1 MDQSNCDDPEQVSP
15 TSNGISVQRD
25 DDTVDT
31 IRDTKD
37 QKERQNVEIAIS
49 EQESLQQQSNQNG
62 SSACF
67 IDASSLLDENEMM
80 GGSERVDLPPQPIVP
95 NPSAV
100 DIQFSESF
108 PRRLSE
114 KSASSSSSGSLNNLS
129 DEEKLLKREI
139 KKSFS
144 DIKDQYHCDGV
155 ELRRKNYQ
163 APVAGTPSL
172 NDRRLAELERKQ
184 GELIFK
190 SNIQQFSSHLMNNNP
205 SIDIYDTQP
214 RKFSNASEKSYFLPE
229 TPHNSIVH
237 VDNSSS
243 NSLNSPKLFRKS
255 KCDES
260 SPIISGG
267 INTKFESSSSS
278 IDEIQRDLSSAS
290 SSKNSK
296 SHNQSWVVDMSHSGP
311 TSARPR
317 SSSTSGE
324 FFLFVYIFFVFV
336 VIISKMFFQL

>member
-1 MDQSNCDDPEQVSP
+1 MENMDQSNCDDLEQVSSAP
-15 TSNGISVQRD
+15 NGIDVRRECSSSTSSRD
-25 DDTVDT
+25 PVDT

-37 QKERQNVEIAIS
+37 QKERQNVEIAIL
-49 EQESLQQQSNQNG
+49 ELENVQQSHQNG
-62 SSACF
+62 SSSACF
-67 IDASSLLDENEMM
+67 IDASSLLDENEMI
-80 GGSERVDLPPQPIVP
+80 GSAGEMDPPQPIVP

-100 DIQFSESF
+100 DIPFSEIF

-129 DEEKLLKREI
+129 DEEKLLKRE
-139 KKSFS
+139 KKNFS
-144 DIKDQYHCDGV
+144 DIKDQFTCDGV
-155 ELRRKNYQ
+155 ELRRKRYP

-190 SNIQQFSSHLMNNNP
+190 NNIQHFSSHLMNNNNP

-214 RKFSNASEKSYFLPE
+214 RKFSNSSEKSYFLPD

-237 VDNSSS
+237 VENSNSS

-278 IDEIQRDLSSAS
+278 IDEIQRDISSAS

-311 TSARPR
+311 ASARPR

-324 FFLFVYIFFVFV
+324 FIVCLFY
-336 VIISKMFFQL
+336 

>member
-1 MDQSNCDDPEQVSP
+1 MQLSIENMDQSNCDDLEQVSSNTP
-15 TSNGISVQRD
+15 NGIEMR
-25 DDTVDT
+25 VDT

-37 QKERQNVEIAIS
+37 QKERQNVEIAIL
-49 EQESLQQQSNQNG
+49 EHENVQHQNGQQSSS

-67 IDASSLLDENEMM
+67 IDASSLLDENEIIGDIM
-80 GGSERVDLPPQPIVP
+80 DLPHPVVP
-95 NPSAV
+95 NPSSV
-100 DIQFSESF
+100 DIPFTESF
-108 PRRLSE
+108 PRKLSE
-114 KSASSSSSGSLNNLS
+114 RSASSSSSGSLNNLS

-139 KKSFS
+139 KKTFG
-144 DIKDQYHCDGV
+144 DIKDQYNCDGV
-155 ELRRKNYQ
+155 ELRRKTFP

-190 SNIQQFSSHLMNNNP
+190 NNIQHFSSHLMNNNSNISTITNNLNSNP
-205 SIDIYDTQP
+205 SIDIYDTQQP
-214 RKFSNASEKSYFLPE
+214 RKFSNSSEKSYFLPD
-229 TPHNSIVH
+229 TPHNSIAH

-311 TSARPR
+311 ASARPR

-324 FFLFVYIFFVFV
+324 F
-336 VIISKMFFQL
+336 VIIF